1 MLSNDAC
8 ASTHCRFDQFATA
21 DARLPFQPAI
31 CLRGF
36 YVDISLAGLLGVR
49 PSNRV
54 RWRWNDDPCVH
65 GMTEN
70 RTVGWMA
77 IIGSIGSE
85 LVDLIIDLIKQRRQL
100 RDTAGFLICQA
111 MCDDLATAG
120 INSQMQL
127 SSAAPGGRQTKD
139 ARIRVQDCSIREAL
153 YRRRFI
159 FLCPECGRYVRP
171 HTIAWRL
178 TRWAGRWRVQSK
190 KPASSSLRYLLAP
203 SASISRP
210 SPGASSRSTMLSFTI
225 CGGRPIT
232 RSSHQGSEAVGY
244 SNAM

>member
-139 ARIRVQDCSIREAL
+139 ARIRVAGLFDQRSAIQASVYLPMPRMRTIRQAAHYCLAPDKMGREVEGSVEKARIFFPEISSGSFGVDIEAKP
-153 YRRRFI
+153 RRF
-159 FLCPECGRYVRP
+159 
-171 HTIAWRL
+171 
-178 TRWAGRWRVQSK
+178 Q
-190 KPASSSLRYLLAP
+190 
-203 SASISRP
+203 
-210 SPGASSRSTMLSFTI
+210 
-225 CGGRPIT
+225 
-232 RSSHQGSEAVGY
+232 
-244 SNAM
+244 